1 MAQSTSDQKRFL
13 LDDRIV
19 TQVRYALTLNRP
31 VEQDAAAGH
40 RSAIEL
46 ADLRFYRGRK
56 EVAAFAGL
64 SAAEVDTLVGQENRL
79 KMEQGI
85 GRGKRNQA
93 AHALTGK
100 LERDELIPVQAAST
114 GLDAKARAQATVT
127 TEVADRNAA
136 PAKLPV
142 TPAPPV
148 RAADEVG
155 YQLKHYDELG
165 PVVREQAD
173 LNSALEAFRRSDPT
187 SMPAILRDQAV
198 LIDRDP
204 DTGEIRFQEDAVRTA
219 YAQHAQEDGPAKR
232 QFPARDEPAA
242 PAATSAMSPADRER
256 LSALVARMQAALD
269 QPKARSFAE
278 TASWVRQDAEA
289 LQAIA
294 GERKHLATMVMATAA
309 RRHPDYRAAL
319 SRQYPDVAIQ
329 VENDIHAAELDER
342 LAQLTRDPGAQT
354 RTAPQQRQ
362 DRRRETERNSIE
374 RDDERVQQSGRAE
387 VVGRRARP
395 MRGVGQQ
402 VDLDGFKK
410 PKPPAAQTV
419 ATNAPETG
427 NKPTLRIPREIE
439 DAYLRVG
446 NKFHYTQKPT
456 LQAFEDKG
464 TRLETRSN
472 SLRIA
477 SDLVKIAGARDWGS
491 IRVKG
496 SDEFRQKVWLE
507 ATLQGIA
514 VKGYKPSEVDLAQL
528 AKRDRLAVA
537 NSVERDAAR
546 LQAQMTRRPEAD
558 RLGKEKSQPAPDKA
572 RLAGTLLE
580 HGKANFNFDQAEPL
594 NYYVKYRDAAGRER
608 VSWGVGLEPAIK
620 DSQAKVGQHIELKNL
635 GKQPVSVCA
644 NLRDD
649 DGKVV
654 GKQTLAAHRNQWEIK
669 ADSFRSEEPKQA
681 IKAHPDLVGAYA
693 ILRAAQVVA
702 DQNFQSREDR
712 ERFMALAK
720 ETVARQMAE
729 RQGVPAVRIREQS
742 SEPRLE
748 HGNERTSAR

>member
-1 MAQSTSDQKRFL
+1 MAQSTSDQQRFL
-13 LDDRIV
+13 LDDRVV
-19 TQVRYALTLNRP
+19 TQVRYALTLGRA
-31 VEQDAAAGH
+31 VEQDAAARQ
-40 RSAIEL
+40 RSAIEQ

-79 KMEQGI
+79 KMEHGI

-93 AHALTGK
+93 AHAIAGK
-100 LERDELIPVQAAST
+100 LERDELIPAQTAST
-114 GLDAKARAQATVT
+114 GLDAKARPQVPVNTAMS
-127 TEVADRNAA
+127 DRHVQEGV
-136 PAKLPV
+136 PV

-155 YQLKHYDELG
+155 YQIKHYDELG

-173 LNSALEAFRRSDPT
+173 LKTALEAFRRSDPA

-204 DTGEIRFQEDAVRTA
+204 DNGEIRFEDEAVRTA
-219 YAQHAQEDGPAKR
+219 YAQHAQEEGSAKR

-242 PAATSAMSPADRER
+242 PAAISAMSPADRER
-256 LSALVARMQAALD
+256 LSAVVTRMQAALD
-269 QPKARSFAE
+269 QPEARSFTE
-278 TASWVRQDAEA
+278 TANWVRQDAEA

-294 GERKHLATMVMATAA
+294 VERKHLATMVMATAA
-309 RRHPDYRAAL
+309 RRHPEYRAAL
-319 SRQYPDVAIQ
+319 SRQYPDGAIQ

-354 RTAPQQRQ
+354 RGASQPRLDRQ
-362 DRRRETERNSIE
+362 PETERNSIE
-374 RDDERVQQSGRAE
+374 RDDERVQQSSHAE
-387 VVGRRARP
+387 AVGPRARP

-402 VDLDGFKK
+402 VDLDNFKK
-410 PKPPAAQTV
+410 PKSPTAETV

-427 NKPTLRIPREIE
+427 NKPTQRIPREIE

-472 SLRIA
+472 SARIA
-477 SDLVKIAGARDWGS
+477 SDLVKIAGAREWGS

-528 AKRDRLAVA
+528 AQRDRLAVA

-546 LQAQMTRRPEAD
+546 AQAQMTRNPDAD
-558 RLGKEKSQPAPDKA
+558 RSGKERSQSASDKA
-572 RLAGTLLE
+572 RLSGTLLE

-594 NYYVKYRDAAGRER
+594 NYYVKYRDASGKER
-608 VSWGVGLEPAIK
+608 TNWGVGLESALK
-620 DSQAKVGQHIELKNL
+620 DSQARIGQHIELKNL
-635 GKQPVSVCA
+635 GKQPVSVSA

-654 GKQTLAAHRNQWEIK
+654 GKQTLEAHRNQWEIK

-712 ERFMALAK
+712 ERFMTLAK
-720 ETVARQMAE
+720 ETLARQMAE
-729 RQGVPAVRIREQS
+729 RQGVPAVRVREQT
-742 SEPRLE
+742 SESRLE
-748 HGNERTSAR
+748 HGKERSIGR